1 MESEIMGSGWEESKN
16 TSLIWQINFNAQEYD
31 LHIHHCFSNDRT
43 IACSWCITN
52 RKKNRVRDRFIFY
65 SRYSRR
71 GTLLIQK
78 SSGICSDETE
88 NWDLLVDCTSRDG
101 RKMLDAG
108 VHLSDK
114 RTLLMKTHIPFQ
126 TQYNIFYRICFC
138 FSKIVVKKQQIILF
152 LKCFQIYCALSA
164 TARV

>member
-1 MESEIMGSGWEESKN
+1 VFETVCAS
-16 TSLIWQINFNAQEYD
+16 SLTMCAYQIGEH
-31 LHIHHCFSNDRT
+31 L
-43 IACSWCITN
+43 TN

-138 FSKIVVKKQQIILF
+138 FANAVFFSVCNTSRTRNRSIV
-152 LKCFQIYCALSA
+152 
-164 TARV
+164 